1 MDQGNGRALR
11 KNCRRQF
18 RCLPLLLTA
27 LMVATD
33 LTILD
38 AGEVRP
44 SQQSLRGL
52 DWLNF
57 LLAGALAGLGPFV
70 VVYLAS
76 RHWRPAEIGLV
87 LTAGGVAG
95 LLSQVPGGE
104 LLDAVRSKRCLVALG
119 VAMIGLSAG
128 ILALRPSFPLVL
140 AAQVV
145 QGTTGGFLGS
155 AVSAISLGLVGHAAL
170 AERLGR
176 NQRYAAIG
184 AFTTSWLMGV
194 LAYSFSYQIIFIA
207 TVVLAIATL
216 VALSQIRAADIHF
229 ARACGGASGND
240 KIERPTRIARRT
252 ICASYPLLVFTACIA
267 LFQFANASVLPLL
280 GETLEQGRRS
290 SLVISA
296 LIVVPQMVVAAL
308 APWIAQRADA
318 WGRRPLLLIG
328 FGALPVRAVCFGLVS
343 DPAVLVAVQLLDG
356 ITGAAL
362 GVLTP
367 LIIADITKGTGRFNL
382 AQGFV
387 GTFAGIGAALSTTA
401 SGLVAENFGN
411 AAGFAAVAGVALIA
425 LLIVWTFMPETKTTP
440 LVGAT
445 RA

>member
-1 MDQGNGRALR
+1 
-11 KNCRRQF
+11 
-18 RCLPLLLTA
+18 
-27 LMVATD
+27 MVATD
-33 LTILD
+33 LTAFD
-38 AGEVRP
+38 AGEAQP

-76 RHWRPAEIGLV
+76 WHWRQAEIGLV

-140 AAQVV
+140 TAQVL

-155 AVSAISLGLVGHAAL
+155 AVSAISLGLVGHVAL

-194 LAYSFSYQIIFIA
+194 LAYFFSYQVIFFA
-207 TVVLAIATL
+207 TVAIAMATL
-216 VALSQIRAADIHF
+216 AALSHIRADDIHF
-229 ARACGGASGND
+229 ARACGATAARD
-240 KIERPTRIARRT
+240 KVERPTRIARRT
-252 ICASYPLLVFTACIA
+252 VYANYPLLVFAACLA
-267 LFQFANASVLPLL
+267 LFQFANASMLPLL
-280 GETLEQGRRS
+280 GQTLQQGRGS
-290 SLVISA
+290 SLVLSA
-296 LIVVPQMVVAAL
+296 LVVVPQMVVAAL
-308 APWIAQRADA
+308 APWIARRADT

-328 FGALPVRAVCFGLVS
+328 FAALPIRAVCFGLVGE
-343 DPAVLVAVQLLDG
+343 PVALVAIQVLDG

-367 LIIADITKGTGRFNL
+367 LVIADITRGSGRFNL

-401 SGLVAENFGN
+401 SGLVAEIFGN
-411 AAGFAAVAGVALIA
+411 TAGFAAVAGVALIA
-425 LLIVWTFMPETKTTP
+425 LATLWTLLPETKAMPLAPATP
-440 LVGAT
+440 A
-445 RA
+445 

>member
-18 RCLPLLLTA
+18 RCLPPLLTA

-216 VALSQIRAADIHF
+216 VALNQIRAADIHF
-229 ARACGGASGND
+229 ARACGGASGHD
-240 KIERPTRIARRT
+240 KIERPTESR
-252 ICASYPLLVFTACIA
+252 
-267 LFQFANASVLPLL
+267 
-280 GETLEQGRRS
+280 
-290 SLVISA
+290 
-296 LIVVPQMVVAAL
+296 
-308 APWIAQRADA
+308 
-318 WGRRPLLLIG
+318 
-328 FGALPVRAVCFGLVS
+328 
-343 DPAVLVAVQLLDG
+343 
-356 ITGAAL
+356 
-362 GVLTP
+362 
-367 LIIADITKGTGRFNL
+367 
-382 AQGFV
+382 
-387 GTFAGIGAALSTTA
+387 AALS
-401 SGLVAENFGN
+401 VPVIPFW
-411 AAGFAAVAGVALIA
+411 F
-425 LLIVWTFMPETKTTP
+425 LLP
-440 LVGAT
+440 A
-445 RA
+445 

>member
-1 MDQGNGRALR
+1 
-11 KNCRRQF
+11 
-18 RCLPLLLTA
+18 
-27 LMVATD
+27 MVAAG
-33 LTILD
+33 LTLFD
-38 AGEVRP
+38 AGEARP

-76 RHWRPAEIGLV
+76 RHWRQAEIGFV

-128 ILALRPSFPLVL
+128 ILAIEPSFPLVL
-140 AAQVV
+140 IAQVV

-184 AFTTSWLMGV
+184 AFTTSWLLGV
-194 LAYSFSYQIIFIA
+194 LAYFFSYQIIFLA
-207 TVVLAIATL
+207 SVGLAIATL

-229 ARACGGASGND
+229 ARACGAASATD
-240 KIERPTRIARRT
+240 KIERPTRIARRSVY
-252 ICASYPLLVFTACIA
+252 ASYPLLVFTAAIA
-267 LFQFANASVLPLL
+267 LFQFANASMLPLL
-280 GETLEQGRRS
+280 GETLQQGGGS

-296 LIVVPQMVVAAL
+296 LIVVPQIVVAAL
-308 APWIAQRADA
+308 APWIARRADD
-318 WGRRPLLLIG
+318 WGRRPLLLMG
-328 FGALPVRAVCFGLVS
+328 FGALPIRAVCFGLVS
-343 DPAVLVAVQLLDG
+343 DPAVLIAVQLLDG

-367 LIIADITKGTGRFNL
+367 LVIADLTRGSGRFNL

-401 SGLVAENFGN
+401 SGLVAQNFGN
-411 AAGFAAVAGVALIA
+411 AAGFAAIAGVALIA
-425 LLIVWTFMPETKTTP
+425 LLVLWISLPETKAVS
-440 LVGAT
+440 LAAAT
-445 RA
+445 AM

>member
-1 MDQGNGRALR
+1 
-11 KNCRRQF
+11 
-18 RCLPLLLTA
+18 
-27 LMVATD
+27 MVATD
-33 LTILD
+33 LTVLD
-38 AGEVRP
+38 VGEARP

-52 DWLNF
+52 DWLTF
-57 LLAGALAGLGPFV
+57 LLAGTLAGLGPFV

-76 RHWRPAEIGLV
+76 RHWRQAEIGLV
-87 LTAGGVAG
+87 LTVGGVAG

-104 LLDAVRSKRCLVALG
+104 LLDAVRSKRRLVALG

-128 ILALRPSFPLVL
+128 ILAVQPSFSLVL
-140 AAQVV
+140 TAQVV

-155 AVSAISLGLVGHAAL
+155 SVAAISLGLVGHAAL

-184 AFTTSWLMGV
+184 AFTTSWLLGV
-194 LAYSFSYQIIFIA
+194 LAYFFSYQVIFLA
-207 TVVLAIATL
+207 TVALAIATL
-216 VALSQIRAADIHF
+216 VALSQIRAAEIHIG
-229 ARACGGASGND
+229 RACGAASSNE
-240 KIERPTRIARRT
+240 KIERPTRSSRRT
-252 ICASYPLLVFTACIA
+252 IYASYPLLVFTACIA
-267 LFQFANASVLPLL
+267 LFQFANASMFPLL
-280 GETLEQGRRS
+280 GETLVQGREL

-296 LIVVPQMVVAAL
+296 LIVVPQIVVAAL
-308 APWIAQRADA
+308 APWVAQRADA

-328 FGALPVRAVCFGLVS
+328 FGALPIRAVCFGLVS

-367 LIIADITKGTGRFNL
+367 LVIADITRGTGRFNL

-411 AAGFAAVAGVALIA
+411 AAGFATVAAVALIA
-425 LLIVWTFMPETKTTP
+425 LVILWTCLPETKAVP
-440 LVGAT
+440 LVPAT
-445 RA
+445 RD